1 MELAGKVVV
10 VTGAAR
16 GIGRCIAET
25 VAASGA
31 HAVVAD
37 VDAAEAHVVAEALR
51 ADGRSASAAAVD
63 VAEPD
68 RADQLIATV
77 LAAQGQIDA
86 LVNNAGIDAPAGF
99 AWETG
104 EADWRRII
112 EVDLNG
118 AWWCARAVIPH
129 LMARGQGR
137 IVNISSI
144 SARAGSPHISPA
156 YHTAKAGLIGL
167 TVSLATQL
175 EPHGILVNAITP
187 GPTGSPGKPFSEAG
201 RAEYLQSHPLGF
213 GGPQPVA
220 DAVGYLLGRGG
231 DWVSGSVLNVSGG
244 DHRGI

>member
-1 MELAGKVVV
+1 MELDGKVVV

-25 VAASGA
+25 VATRGA
-31 HAVVAD
+31 HTVIAD
-37 VDAAEAHVVAEALR
+37 VDIEQARAV
-51 ADGRSASAAAVD
+51 ADGIRAAGQSAAATPVD
-63 VAEPD
+63 VADPAS
-68 RADQLIATV
+68 ADQLIATV
-77 LAAQGQIDA
+77 LAAQGQVDA

-99 AWETG
+99 AWETE

-118 AWWCARAVIPH
+118 AWWCSRAVIPH
-129 LMARGQGR
+129 LMARKQGR

-144 SARAGSPHISPA
+144 SARVGSPHISPA

-167 TVSLATQL
+167 TVSLSTQL

-187 GPTGSPGKPFSEAG
+187 GATGSTGKPFSAAG
-201 RAEYLQSHPLGF
+201 RAAYLESHPLGF
-213 GGPQPVA
+213 GGPQPIA
-220 DAVGYLLGRGG
+220 DAVGYLLGPGG